1 MYKSI
6 IAVICLAALVTIGC
20 AALEDRNMA
29 AAKIIAR
36 NAGYYIALNN
46 PGAADAVNVAYATME
61 QYSGESYKA
70 SVLSGFKWLLDQ
82 KNVKG
87 SDKLAADAMDLMAI
101 FGLPV
106 PKPVDMDLAWVNQF
120 DEGQIRELADAF
132 LQGMNQ

>member
-6 IAVICLAALVTIGC
+6 IAVICLMGIVIVGC
-20 AALEDRNMA
+20 ATMEGKNMA

-36 NAGYYIALNN
+36 NAGYYIAMNN
-46 PGAADAVNVAYATME
+46 PGAADAINVAYAKME
-61 QYSGESYKA
+61 QYSGESYNA

-82 KNVKG
+82 ENVKG

-106 PKPVDMDLAWVNQF
+106 PKPVEMDLAWINQF

-132 LQGMNQ
+132 LQGMNR